1 MKSEKTI
8 TVGTVVD
15 IIERLKQK
23 ERTYCDDFC
32 KLNSG
37 NANDERRRDCTLIC
51 SVLNTVLYELNALNY
66 YGKQR

>member
-15 IIERLKQK
+15 IIERLKQE
-23 ERTYCDDFC
+23 ERKYCDDFC

-37 NANDERRRDCTLIC
+37 RSNDERRRDCTLIT
-51 SVLNTVLYELNALNY
+51 SALNTVLYELDALNY
-66 YGKQR
+66 